1 MILKEFRH
9 FFLIPILIGI
19 VGGFSAWIF
28 RLLIKLFTQLY
39 NFLDT
44 FHSIYFYLFTMPIL
58 FLVSQILISKFLKNH
73 TNVTIDEIA
82 KKISLLSGK
91 FSFIKGFLVLFL
103 TSVNIGF
110 GLPIGREGPIAKLG
124 GLISELFLIMLKVE
138 RVNLPIYLSAGV
150 SAAISATF
158 NAPIAGIIFGIEII
172 IGQINSYIII
182 PLVVA
187 CATSTM
193 IAQEFIGDYT
203 AFYVPHLHYDNHYFF
218 YIPIAGLFF
227 ALLAFILTKTL
238 KQFRKMRFK
247 YRKHWRYVVTILG
260 LLVGLFIV
268 TVPEIRGVGYEYI
281 NQIFSSGYHS
291 HTALNIMLFK
301 IFAVILTIGSGI
313 FGGLMSP
320 SIFIGAFGGYWFG
333 SELLQMQAQ
342 IDPRVFALI
351 GSGAMLAGISRAPL
365 RSSVIITE
373 LTHSYQL
380 LLPILFTS
388 AITAYFLTKT
398 ELGSYFK
405 RSLLQKGIDIEDPSV
420 SNFLKNCNLTKYID
434 NIPPLK
440 PTDNLKKSLKLF
452 RVSHSNYLPIIDE
465 KSYLVGILSLR
476 DVRKSRLINMHKKI
490 TKIKIDDLMSRQPF
504 SIKEYF
510 TLTDLYKAI
519 SILNANHIPY
529 TDQNGKYIG
538 MLNIHKLLKD
548 LTLYQQGYKIR
559 NYID

>member
-1 MILKEFRH
+1 MILKELRH
-9 FFLIPILIGI
+9 FFLIPIFIGI
-19 VGGFSAWIF
+19 IGGFSAWIF
-28 RLLIKLFTQLY
+28 RFLIKLFTQLY
-39 NFLDT
+39 NLLDF
-44 FHSIYFYLFTMPIL
+44 FHSTYFYLFTMPIL
-58 FLVSQILISKFLKNH
+58 FLLSQILITKFLKKH

-103 TSVNIGF
+103 TSINIGF

-124 GLISELFLIMLKVE
+124 GLISEIFLIKLKVE

-218 YIPIAGLFF
+218 YIPLAALFF
-227 ALLAFILTKTL
+227 ALLAFTLTKSL
-238 KQFRKMRFK
+238 KQFRKLRFQ
-247 YRKHWRYVVTILG
+247 YRKKWQYIVIFLG
-260 LLVGLFIV
+260 FFVGVSIV
-268 TVPEIRGVGYEYI
+268 LVPEVRGVGYEYV
-281 NQIFSSGYHS
+281 NQIFLNEYNTY
-291 HTALNIMLFK
+291 TAFKIMLLK
-301 IFAVILTIGSGI
+301 IFAVIFTIGSGI

-333 SELLQMQAQ
+333 GELLHWQGQL
-342 IDPRVFALI
+342 DPRVFALI
-351 GSGAMLAGISRAPL
+351 GSAAMLAGISRAPL

-380 LLPILFTS
+380 LLPILFAS
-388 AITAYFLTKT
+388 SITAYFLTKT

-420 SNFLKNCNLTKYID
+420 ANFLKRCNLIDYID
-434 NIPPLK
+434 TIPPLN
-440 PTDNLKKSLKLF
+440 PEDNLKKSLKLF
-452 RVSHSNYLPIIDE
+452 RISHSNYLPVIDK
-465 KSYLVGILSLR
+465 KSHLVGILSLR
-476 DVRKSRLINMHKKI
+476 DVRKSRIMNIHKKI
-490 TKIKIDDLMSRQPF
+490 KKIKIKELMSHQPF
-504 SIKEYF
+504 SIKESF

>member
-1 MILKEFRH
+1 MILKDLRH
-9 FFLIPILIGI
+9 FFLIPILLGI
-19 VGGFSAWIF
+19 IGGFSAWIF
-28 RLLIKLFTQLY
+28 RFLIKLFTQFY

-44 FHSIYFYLFTMPIL
+44 FHSMYFYLFTMPIL
-58 FLVSQILISKFLKNH
+58 FLVSQIVIGKFLKNH

-91 FSFIKGFLVLFL
+91 FSFLKGFLVLFL
-103 TSVNIGF
+103 TSINIGF

-193 IAQEFIGDYT
+193 IAQEFLGDYT
-203 AFYVPHLHYDNHYFF
+203 AFYVPHLPYNNHYFF
-218 YIPIAGLFF
+218 YIPLAGLFF
-227 ALLAFILTKTL
+227 ALIAFIITKSL
-238 KQFRKMRFK
+238 KQFRKLRFR
-247 YRKHWRYVVTILG
+247 YRKQWQYIVVLLG

-268 TVPEIRGVGYEYI
+268 LVPDIRGVGYNYV
-281 NQIFSSGYHS
+281 NQIFSSGFPS
-291 HTALNIMLFK
+291 GTTFNIMLFK
-301 IFAVILTIGSGI
+301 ILAVILTIGSGI

-333 SELLQMQAQ
+333 SELLLWQAQ

-365 RSSVIITE
+365 RSSIIITE

-380 LLPILFTS
+380 LLPILFAS
-388 AITAYFLTKT
+388 AITAYFSTKA

-405 RSLLQKGIDIEDPSV
+405 RSLLQKGIDIEDPAV
-420 SNFLKNCNLTKYID
+420 SRFLKNCDLTNYID
-434 NIPPLK
+434 YIPK
-440 PTDNLKKSLKLF
+440 
-452 RVSHSNYLPIIDE
+452 
-465 KSYLVGILSLR
+465 
-476 DVRKSRLINMHKKI
+476 INE
-490 TKIKIDDLMSRQPF
+490 LMSRQPF
-504 SIKEYF
+504 SIKESF
-510 TLTDLYKAI
+510 TLTELYKAI

-529 TDQNGKYIG
+529 TDKNKEYIG

-548 LTLYQQGYKIR
+548 LTLYQQGYEIR